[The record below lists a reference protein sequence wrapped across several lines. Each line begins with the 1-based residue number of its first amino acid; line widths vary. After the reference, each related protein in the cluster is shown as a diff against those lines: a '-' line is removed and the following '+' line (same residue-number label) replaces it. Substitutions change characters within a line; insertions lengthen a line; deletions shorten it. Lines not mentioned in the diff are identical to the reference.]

1 MALQAVLISPHFL
14 FRVEGGRRR
23 EAGIEML
30 DDFAPASRLSYFVW
44 ASMPDDEL
52 FRLAGQNRLHEPD
65 QLKAQTLRLLNDPRA
80 DGAGHELCQPVAR
93 IQRTAGC
100 LTTSSP
106 TPGSSPGFDDVAA
119 ARLVQGD
126 GTLLRFDYVL

>member
-1 MALQAVLISPHFL
+1 MQRALDHGDTFNQAMNMALQAVLISPHFL

-30 DDFAPASRLSYFVW
+30 DDFALASRLSYFVW

-65 QLKAQTLRLLNDPRA
+65 QLKTQTLRLLNDPRA
-80 DGAGHELCQPVAR
+80 DGARHELCKPVAR
-93 IQRTAGC
+93 IETAG
-100 LTTSSP
+100 
-106 TPGSSPGFDDVAA
+106 V
-119 ARLVQGD
+119 
-126 GTLLRFDYVL
+126 